1 MNLEYKNKLNSKNL
15 TNQWKNKPFENY
27 FVAKKMTKILFLL
40 IFLIVVSIFQS
51 CDSNQSY
58 EIYVPGSSTIYS
70 VRIFKNDSL
79 IKNDSIQLNV
89 LKQDSK
95 IQSTFGQRSIEWVY
109 LSEDMNNVE
118 ITGVTEKKNGKS
130 VFLHPPRNHYLKFTE
145 LAPFPDIN
153 LTIGNTTSIS
163 YTTITHGFGDWNG
176 KTIKKL
182 DTLKIDEK
190 EIVKVDSLVLE
201 CYVKTGSSN
210 ETPIGKIHSRFYFN
224 NRYGFIKFVYNI
236 EEDNETVIIEAVEF
250 AGFKKEKNEKL
261 Q

>member
-1 MNLEYKNKLNSKNL
+1 MLLDSKMNPMKGNRVGHL
-15 TNQWKNKPFENY
+15 TIMKIEILLF
-27 FVAKKMTKILFLL
+27 FVGI
-40 IFLIVVSIFQS
+40 SIFQS
-51 CDSNQSY
+51 CGNKQSY
-58 EIYVPGSSTIYS
+58 EIYVPGSSTIYN

-109 LSEDMNNVE
+109 LSEDTNNVE
-118 ITGVTEKKNGKS
+118 VTGVTEKMNGKS

-201 CYVKTGSSN
+201 CYVKTGISN

-224 NRYGFIKFVYNI
+224 NRYGFIKLVYNI